1 MKRLFLIVVGGC
13 AITYTY
19 AYFKLGGVFRLG
31 MSIVFLLLFIKTSIE
46 YGRTKKQNERY
57 NQMDL
62 KEKLSDL
69 LIDEY
74 QIDVVK
80 DEWRYYEIV
89 NAIDI
94 MIEMTQEIMKEEK
107 E

>member
-1 MKRLFLIVVGGC
+1 
-13 AITYTY
+13 
-19 AYFKLGGVFRLG
+19 
-31 MSIVFLLLFIKTSIE
+31 
-46 YGRTKKQNERY
+46 
-57 NQMDL
+57 MDL

-80 DEWRYYEIV
+80 DEWKYQKIV
-89 NAIDI
+89 NSIGI

>member
-1 MKRLFLIVVGGC
+1 ME
-13 AITYTY
+13 
-19 AYFKLGGVFRLG
+19 
-31 MSIVFLLLFIKTSIE
+31 M
-46 YGRTKKQNERY
+46 NERY
-57 NQMDL
+57 NQMTL
-62 KEKLSDL
+62 KEKLSDV

-74 QIDVVK
+74 KIDVVK

>member
-1 MKRLFLIVVGGC
+1 MEK
-13 AITYTY
+13 
-19 AYFKLGGVFRLG
+19 
-31 MSIVFLLLFIKTSIE
+31 
-46 YGRTKKQNERY
+46 NERY
-57 NQMDL
+57 IKMTL
-62 KEKLSDL
+62 KEKLSDV

-74 QIDVVK
+74 KIDVVK

>member
-1 MKRLFLIVVGGC
+1 
-13 AITYTY
+13 
-19 AYFKLGGVFRLG
+19 
-31 MSIVFLLLFIKTSIE
+31 
-46 YGRTKKQNERY
+46 
-57 NQMDL
+57 MDL

-80 DEWRYYEIV
+80 DEWKYQKIV
-89 NAIDI
+89 NSIDI

>member
-1 MKRLFLIVVGGC
+1 
-13 AITYTY
+13 
-19 AYFKLGGVFRLG
+19 
-31 MSIVFLLLFIKTSIE
+31 
-46 YGRTKKQNERY
+46 
-57 NQMDL
+57 MDL

-80 DEWRYYEIV
+80 DEWKYQKIV
-89 NAIDI
+89 NSIDI

-107 E
+107 ASSAKGVMHCFTETYEMAKQAIDFQNLLRLLY

>member
-1 MKRLFLIVVGGC
+1 
-13 AITYTY
+13 
-19 AYFKLGGVFRLG
+19 
-31 MSIVFLLLFIKTSIE
+31 
-46 YGRTKKQNERY
+46 
-57 NQMDL
+57 MDL

-107 E
+107 EWKKNHMLGSK

>member
-1 MKRLFLIVVGGC
+1 
-13 AITYTY
+13 
-19 AYFKLGGVFRLG
+19 
-31 MSIVFLLLFIKTSIE
+31 
-46 YGRTKKQNERY
+46 
-57 NQMDL
+57 MDL

-107 E
+107 NERKITCLVLNKCYLVNKVEESTDFRNLLSHFIEVKINRVVARDGLNATKISVSALH

>member
-1 MKRLFLIVVGGC
+1 MEK
-13 AITYTY
+13 
-19 AYFKLGGVFRLG
+19 
-31 MSIVFLLLFIKTSIE
+31 
-46 YGRTKKQNERY
+46 NERY

-80 DEWRYYEIV
+80 DEWKYQEIV
-89 NAIDI
+89 NSIDI
-94 MIEMTQEIMKEEK
+94 MIEMTQEIMKKEK
-107 E
+107 

>member
-1 MKRLFLIVVGGC
+1 MKRL
-13 AITYTY
+13 
-19 AYFKLGGVFRLG
+19 RL
-31 MSIVFLLLFIKTSIE
+31 
-46 YGRTKKQNERY
+46 YGKNERY
-57 NQMDL
+57 NKMTL
-62 KEKLSDL
+62 KEKLSDV

-74 QIDVVK
+74 KIDVVK

>member
-1 MKRLFLIVVGGC
+1 M
-13 AITYTY
+13 T
-19 AYFKLGGVFRLG
+19 
-31 MSIVFLLLFIKTSIE
+31 
-46 YGRTKKQNERY
+46 
-57 NQMDL
+57 L
-62 KEKLSDL
+62 KEKLSDV

-74 QIDVVK
+74 KIDVVK

-107 E
+107 EWMKS

>member
-1 MKRLFLIVVGGC
+1 
-13 AITYTY
+13 
-19 AYFKLGGVFRLG
+19 
-31 MSIVFLLLFIKTSIE
+31 
-46 YGRTKKQNERY
+46 
-57 NQMDL
+57 MDL

-80 DEWRYYEIV
+80 DEWKYQEIV
-89 NAIDI
+89 NSIDI

>member
-1 MKRLFLIVVGGC
+1 MEK
-13 AITYTY
+13 
-19 AYFKLGGVFRLG
+19 
-31 MSIVFLLLFIKTSIE
+31 
-46 YGRTKKQNERY
+46 NERY

-80 DEWRYYEIV
+80 DEWKYQEIV
-89 NAIDI
+89 NSIDI

-107 E
+107 D

>member
-1 MKRLFLIVVGGC
+1 
-13 AITYTY
+13 
-19 AYFKLGGVFRLG
+19 
-31 MSIVFLLLFIKTSIE
+31 
-46 YGRTKKQNERY
+46 
-57 NQMDL
+57 MDL

-80 DEWRYYEIV
+80 DEWKYQEIV
-89 NAIDI
+89 NSIDI
-94 MIEMTQEIMKEEK
+94 MIEMTQEIMKKEK

>member
-1 MKRLFLIVVGGC
+1 MEK
-13 AITYTY
+13 
-19 AYFKLGGVFRLG
+19 
-31 MSIVFLLLFIKTSIE
+31 
-46 YGRTKKQNERY
+46 NERY
-57 NQMDL
+57 NKMTL
-62 KEKLSDL
+62 KEKLSDV

-74 QIDVVK
+74 KIDVVK

>member
-1 MKRLFLIVVGGC
+1 
-13 AITYTY
+13 
-19 AYFKLGGVFRLG
+19 
-31 MSIVFLLLFIKTSIE
+31 
-46 YGRTKKQNERY
+46 
-57 NQMDL
+57 MDL

-80 DEWRYYEIV
+80 DEWKYQKIV
-89 NAIDI
+89 NSIDI
-94 MIEMTQEIMKEEK
+94 MIEMTQEIMKKEK

>member
-1 MKRLFLIVVGGC
+1 
-13 AITYTY
+13 
-19 AYFKLGGVFRLG
+19 
-31 MSIVFLLLFIKTSIE
+31 
-46 YGRTKKQNERY
+46 
-57 NQMDL
+57 MDL

-80 DEWRYYEIV
+80 DEWRYQKIV

>member
-1 MKRLFLIVVGGC
+1 M
-13 AITYTY
+13 T
-19 AYFKLGGVFRLG
+19 
-31 MSIVFLLLFIKTSIE
+31 
-46 YGRTKKQNERY
+46 
-57 NQMDL
+57 L

-80 DEWRYYEIV
+80 DEWKYQEIV
-89 NAIDI
+89 NSIDI
-94 MIEMTQEIMKEEK
+94 MIEMTQEIMKKEK

>member
-1 MKRLFLIVVGGC
+1 MEK
-13 AITYTY
+13 
-19 AYFKLGGVFRLG
+19 
-31 MSIVFLLLFIKTSIE
+31 
-46 YGRTKKQNERY
+46 NERY

-80 DEWRYYEIV
+80 DEWKYQEIV
-89 NAIDI
+89 NSIDI
-94 MIEMTQEIMKEEK
+94 MIEMTQEIMKKEK

>member
-1 MKRLFLIVVGGC
+1 ME
-13 AITYTY
+13 
-19 AYFKLGGVFRLG
+19 
-31 MSIVFLLLFIKTSIE
+31 M
-46 YGRTKKQNERY
+46 NERY
-57 NQMDL
+57 NQMTL
-62 KEKLSDL
+62 KEKLSDV

>member
-1 MKRLFLIVVGGC
+1 MEK
-13 AITYTY
+13 
-19 AYFKLGGVFRLG
+19 
-31 MSIVFLLLFIKTSIE
+31 
-46 YGRTKKQNERY
+46 NERY
-57 NQMDL
+57 NQMTL
-62 KEKLSDL
+62 KEKLSDV